1 MKNLTFKAA
10 MLNDSRTTVNRQS
23 TDGQSQ
29 RHYKKTP
36 LSKRWK
42 VLMTLIFLFT
52 MGIGQMWGAYYTP
65 TADEV
70 IILNEVYSSTATD
83 AGYSTHSAI
92 AWAGTGSTKNDRKC
106 GDPNNGGAATSA
118 NVVSYSAKGNGRG
131 KNITVSITGCSKI
144 ILYHESNKS
153 RYVEL
158 KSGNNSGDLIGKG
171 LVSTYYTEVALT
183 GSTSYDIFL
192 HGTDGSK
199 DQDFYIYAIKLI
211 KDNSGSTPAADSYT
225 VKYMY
230 GTTELGTESVE
241 VGSKPTA
248 SSINKNKDFYTFEAW
263 QLSGVDK
270 SLTDDSWKSVVK
282 DAIVTLTARYSGP
295 TYSSSATLISADVV
309 SSTPNVNTVLAAS
322 NIVSS
327 ITFKTSQYEFTSN
340 TTKPGYY
347 GYKVNT
353 ENDKITLLVKQ
364 GKRVKVLFGS
374 LKKVPTIKVNNVSKS
389 LDADRAEGNTAEN
402 TFTYTATGEDA
413 LVSITFGSGT
423 STLKKVD
430 IFDLYTATR
439 VDEMNLVDGEDNNV
453 TEVTLP
459 TPSETTVTV
468 AEKEYTFTG
477 WTPSTDVKVGEEN
490 KGTSD
495 VLTAGTVVTLL
506 ANTTFTAQ
514 WQEVS
519 DFDVKFFQGYGEPDV
534 QIGTTQRISTG
545 NYATAPDDP
554 TRTGFAFLGWSTD
567 GTEAN
572 IVDVATYSITA
583 ATNFTAMWKAVWTV
597 TFDGAGSVEVQDGE
611 TVASPDSPTQAG
623 KVFQGWY
630 NGESKYNFSAAV
642 TGNLALESKWAAA
655 DPNHFYYTYNDDFHF
670 DGVVYK
676 TPQGKTTD
684 PEASEATKNLSNP
697 YTLFSGAEGIEE
709 IKVTNG
715 IYDYKKAADNKHVTA
730 YLKLKKDDATSNLAF
745 TIKSGYTAVLKI
757 KMGGYSK
764 KPVVTLKKGDDAV
777 PATSGTIKG
786 TAPGKSY
793 EEITYNLTAGTYVM
807 TSANQTLYISHI
819 DLEATALPTY
829 TVTYKAGE
837 GTGDDVVDA
846 NTYYAGDEVTLMANP
861 FTPASGFM
869 FSGWVVS
876 KATSGDPVSVSE
888 GKFSMPNE
896 NVTVTA
902 QWEDVSKVAR
912 IIETDAK
919 YESLA
924 AAITAAE
931 AGQTIQLLQNI
942 EQANGVEIA
951 KDLILDLNNF
961 TYTCTSG
968 SNVNSRAIKI
978 TDSDV
983 TVKNGTIAAVTTA
996 NFESGCYGAFR
1007 IEGAT
1012 ANVTLRDLTM
1022 TNGRHY
1028 GLGIKLVNGRLDM
1041 EDCTVTSING
1051 AGGLE
1056 VGTGTAL
1063 VTNCTFTQSGFE
1075 SAHAWIA
1082 TCLATCYMGNLEVQG
1097 GTYTSEHYVL
1107 YVYSSGGAM
1116 DVKSGTFE
1124 GDICTAMDLNS
1135 YPTAE
1140 GSIEIEGGS
1149 FRGVGGAEINFAA
1162 TTDKDEI
1169 AISAGTFNTPIENQY
1184 CAEGYVPQDN
1194 GDGSY
1199 GVKPK
1204 DGVCLIWGDV
1214 AKNSLTRNA
1223 AKSQYNGTLANTD
1236 VRDNTTT
1243 LDELVGHKFQAGGY
1257 LSLALEGQDF
1267 KAGDQVAIFVTSLN
1281 GLADKL
1287 RVYNK
1292 NEAKDAN
1299 VVAISDENM
1308 TTGVNKA
1315 TLAADA
1321 STIYLRR
1328 GDDYNSWNPC
1338 VAYVAVYRPMMPKLT
1353 AITINGRDGVID
1365 PLDDKHFTVT
1375 IPNDANLAS
1384 LTIVPTIVRNAP
1396 HATTPE
1402 QVMTNSGA
1410 WVLTAD
1416 GDNTYRIMDKDGDY
1430 TDYTIT
1436 LIRDVLKHTVS
1447 FNTHGGSAIAD
1458 VEVVHG
1464 QYLAAAPADPTKDE
1478 NTFKFWSE
1486 DEDGAEVDVTTV
1498 QINTDKEFHAVW
1510 EAEPAGIKLFDGEGN
1525 LNTTNFISPAKT
1537 TIEINEVEHVCLEQF
1552 SSNRTSLGGATP
1564 ADMVKYDVTTDEA
1577 KIKMTF
1583 YNNNSSIKKAILYK
1597 YEEGGT
1603 PEKIEIEVPGQEIF
1617 TTEYYTFNSSKNR
1630 SFYVCMNDRSNI
1642 RVLQVKVIDNGANP
1656 VKQFG
1661 QVGYSL
1667 NLNKGRFYA
1676 KAAVEKNFEGF
1687 TFTPSSEYKVYNNSN
1702 LATTSANS
1710 FTIAS
1715 PAVMSVTR
1723 SGGKYYV
1730 YQDPADKGTLY
1741 SGNAEIELNTTGTWY
1756 ISSETSGSA
1765 ASFSTIEF
1773 LAPKCE
1779 KPTIETQ
1786 PATKQTFD
1794 PGNLT
1799 ATVVATVADGGTLKY
1814 QWYDAATDEEV
1825 ENATEATLTTTTEGT
1840 YYVIVTNTL
1849 ADHRDNFIKSAEA
1862 TLGYRVTNDATLS
1875 ALSASA
1881 GTLDPTFDKDVEEY
1895 RVDLPEGTVDVP
1907 TLSAT
1912 ATMDGYANV
1921 DINNA
1926 TAFVNYE
1933 ATSTVVVTSE
1943 DGTANKTYTVKFYVD
1958 HVYTALVDVTESTTW
1973 NWRGS
1978 EDVTINDVANKG
1990 LILANYID
1998 GANFEMI
2005 EGKAGEYARRAQ
2017 NDGVYQGTYL
2027 HFNTTVAGKVK
2038 FYFRAPSNGENCTIY
2053 VNNNGKKMTAG
2064 VRTNSFGWSNEIVV
2078 KGDVVI
2084 EMENDKEGGGTTR
2097 VQQIVFTELTP
2108 DYTRNVSNNIGTLCV
2123 DHNVL
2128 VGGAMGATF
2137 YQIASRNELY
2147 DYKIDFEEVLPNEEL
2162 KAGEPYI
2169 FKSNTG
2175 KIELFYGTTVADA
2188 PVAVRGM
2195 HGWFSNTEEFTM
2207 LEITEENKSDI
2218 LYIAQNKLW
2227 NCEDLVDGDL
2237 KVVNNRAYIVMS
2249 EVPTYADYVASQN
2262 SNNAPRRR
2270 VTLSKDEAQVA
2281 TGMGEIEASEA
2292 PMKVLINGQIFI
2304 IRGEKMFDATG
2315 RLVK

>member
-1 MKNLTFKAA
+1 
-10 MLNDSRTTVNRQS
+10 
-23 TDGQSQ
+23 
-29 RHYKKTP
+29 
-36 LSKRWK
+36 
-42 VLMTLIFLFT
+42 MTLVFLFT

-118 NVVSYSAKGNGRG
+118 NVVSYSAKGNGGG

-270 SLTDDSWKSVVK
+270 SLTDDSWKSVAK

-295 TYSSSATLISADVV
+295 NYFATSVDFEEGGAAAVSGIAAKNIVASNAGSYDGGKENENWAYKGWKIKSNGATVKVFVQAGKKLTYKFGYLDATGHVNITNDATTYNVTGASKVQDNPLKYTTYSWVKAYDAVYTFTTGSSSAAVIKAMTVEDVY
-309 SSTPNVNTVLAAS
+309 NA
-322 NIVSS
+322 
-327 ITFKTSQYEFTSN
+327 
-340 TTKPGYY
+340 
-347 GYKVNT
+347 
-353 ENDKITLLVKQ
+353 
-364 GKRVKVLFGS
+364 
-374 LKKVPTIKVNNVSKS
+374 
-389 LDADRAEGNTAEN
+389 
-402 TFTYTATGEDA
+402 TFTTAKSTVDP
-413 LVSITFGSGT
+413 T
-423 STLKKVD
+423 S
-430 IFDLYTATR
+430 AS
-439 VDEMNLVDGEDNNV
+439 NV

-545 NYATAPDDP
+545 NYATAPTDP
-554 TRTGFAFLGWSTD
+554 ERTGFAFLGWSTD

-572 IVDVATYSITA
+572 IVDVANYGITA
-583 ATNFTAMWKAVWTV
+583 ATNFTAMWKSVWTV
-597 TFDGAGSVEVQDGE
+597 TFDGVGSVEVQDGE

-623 KVFQGWY
+623 KIFQGWY
-630 NGESKYNFSAAV
+630 KGENKYDFSAAV
-642 TGNLALESKWAAA
+642 TGNLALTSKWAVAN
-655 DPNHFYYTYNDDFHF
+655 PNHFYYTYNDDFHF

-676 TPQGKTTD
+676 TPEGKTTD
-684 PEASEATKNLSNP
+684 PAASEATLNLTTS
-697 YTLFSGAEGIEE
+697 YTVYSGAEGITS
-709 IKVTNG
+709 IIATNG
-715 IYDYKKAADNKHVTA
+715 IYDYKKGADTKHVTA
-730 YLKLKKDDATSNLAF
+730 YLKLKKNDATSNLAF

-757 KMGGYSK
+757 KMGGYSNN
-764 KPVVTLKKGDDAV
+764 PVVTLKKGDDAV
-777 PATSGTIKG
+777 PATSGTIDG
-786 TAPGKSY
+786 TAPGKDY

-846 NTYYAGDEVTLMANP
+846 NTYYAGDEVTLMDNP

-888 GKFSMPNE
+888 GKFSMPDE

-912 IIETDAK
+912 IVETDAK

-924 AAITAAE
+924 EAITTATD
-931 AGQTIQLLQNI
+931 GQTIQLLQNI

-978 TDSDV
+978 TDGDV

-1028 GLGIKLVNGRLDM
+1028 GLGIKLVNGHLDM

-1184 CAEGYVPQDN
+1184 CAEGYVPKDN

-1204 DGVCLIWGDV
+1204 DGVEIIGVVTTGGENKTVSGLYKGDAV
-1214 AKNSLTRNA
+1214 VNLDGDKKIGSDKKIYVTLASGYTFEETDVLVVDVA
-1223 AKSQYNGTLANTD
+1223 AKSDLS
-1236 VRDNTTT
+1236 
-1243 LDELVGHKFQAGGY
+1243 GGNK
-1257 LSLALEGQDF
+1257 ALE
-1267 KAGDQVAIFVTSLN
+1267 I
-1281 GLADKL
+1281 
-1287 RVYNK
+1287 
-1292 NEAKDAN
+1292 
-1299 VVAISDENM
+1299 
-1308 TTGVNKA
+1308 TTGVGNIDGAVWKSIA
-1315 TLAADA
+1315 FE
-1321 STIYLRR
+1321 
-1328 GDDYNSWNPC
+1328 DYNIGENTISLTGIAAGQTSIGLKRSANQN
-1338 VAYVAVYRPMMPKLT
+1338 AYINGLKVYRPMNPILT

-1741 SGNAEIELNTTGTWY
+1741 SGNAEIDLNTTGTWY

-1862 TLGYRVTNDATLS
+1862 TLAYRVMDDATLS
-1875 ALSASA
+1875 ALGYGDPVTAI
-1881 GTLDPTFDKDVEEY
+1881 TLEDDKYEY
-1895 RVDLPEGTVDVP
+1895 RIDLPEGTTIVP
-1907 TLSAT
+1907 ALTAT

-1921 DINNA
+1921 AINNA

-1943 DGTANKTYTVKFYVD
+1943 DGKANKTYTVKFYVD

-1973 NWRGS
+1973 NWSGS

-2195 HGWFSNTEEFTM
+2195 HGWFSNTDEFTM
-2207 LEITEENKSDI
+2207 LDIREENKSDI

-2227 NCEDLVDGDL
+2227 NCEDLVTSDL

-2281 TGMGEIEASEA
+2281 TGFGELETSEA
-2292 PMKVLINGQIFI
+2292 PMKVMINGQIFI